1 MKNIAANAGCG
12 CGWGMKERWLEE
24 ERRGFKYLLVL
35 RTVILLVKWNIL
47 FERK

>member
-1 MKNIAANAGCG
+1 MMKNIAANAGCG

-35 RTVILLVKWNIL
+35 QIPSHGREVAQ
-47 FERK
+47 